1 MPERIDQKKCKRC
14 KLCIEVC
21 PNTIFG
27 TNSNN
32 EVIIIPE
39 KKSICFECGHCMS
52 ICPSQAIYVNDLSY
66 ERDLFDIPEKNLNYQ
81 NFMNF
86 LYSRRSV
93 RNFKNTPVPKD
104 VLKKIIDSIASAPF
118 GCAPEKV
125 HITVIDNREIIFS
138 ALPKISEFYDKIT
151 KWIPNPLIRFMIK
164 HEKGQET
171 LNTLMHHVYPIAKA
185 GNYRLEHGDHI
196 TRNAQAILIF
206 HAEKGAEEHTNNSLI
221 YATYAILA
229 AHSLGLGAA
238 MIGLVPA
245 AINKVRDLRNI
256 FQIPEDH
263 DAIIS
268 IILGYPKYTFK
279 RAIKRKPLPVN
290 WI

>member
-1 MPERIDQKKCKRC
+1 MPDKIDQEKCKKC

-21 PNTIFG
+21 PNSIFG
-27 TNSNN
+27 TNPNN

-39 KKSICFECGHCMS
+39 RKSICFKCGHCMA
-52 ICPSQAIYVNDLSY
+52 ICPAQAIFVDDLTY
-66 ERDLFDIPEKNLNYQ
+66 EHDLFDLPENNVNYHEL
-81 NFMNF
+81 MNF

-93 RNFKNTPVPKD
+93 RNFKDTPVPKD
-104 VLKKIIDSIASAPF
+104 ILEKIVDSIAAAPF

-125 HITVIDNREIIFS
+125 HITVIDNREIISS

-171 LNTLMHHVYPIAKA
+171 LNTLRHHVYPIAKA
-185 GNYRLEHGDHI
+185 GNYKLENGDRI
-196 TRNAQAILIF
+196 TRNTQALLIF

-221 YATYAILA
+221 FATYTILA

-245 AINKVRDLRNI
+245 AINKVREVRKI
-256 FQIPEDH
+256 FQIPENH
-263 DAIIS
+263 EAIIS
-268 IILGYPKYTFK
+268 VILGYPKYTFK
-279 RAIKRKPLPVN
+279 RTIKRKPLPVK
-290 WI
+290 WL